1 MRNAFRLEKENEVI
15 RDIRNLFENEEEKYY
30 KPVRVFFQVTV
41 ILNKKSK
48 GNRNNILSVEK
59 YLKIIKKY

>member
-1 MRNAFRLEKENEVI
+1 MRNAFRLEKQNEVI

-30 KPVRVFFQVTV
+30 KLVKVFFQVTV
-41 ILNKKSK
+41 ILNKKSN